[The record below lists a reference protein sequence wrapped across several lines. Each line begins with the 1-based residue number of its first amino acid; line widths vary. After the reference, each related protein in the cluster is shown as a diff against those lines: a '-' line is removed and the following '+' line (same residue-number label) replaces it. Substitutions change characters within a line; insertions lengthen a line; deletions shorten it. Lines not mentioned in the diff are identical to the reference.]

1 MLLDSDRQK
10 LEGLIK
16 EKLGE
21 AQGLF
26 FVTGTL
32 DDGSGS
38 RPEGVLAFGSQKVAF
53 AAQDVLSGEVWKE
66 WPKNGIQNLAV
77 NEELLGAKLTFNAG
91 GSVVALERIPKD
103 QAQELAGLV
112 GGGGS
117 GGSAPASTE
126 TTAGAG
132 AAASPPPPASS
143 PPAQEAPQSMG
154 MSFEPVEAP
163 SPPPA
168 QGASRTS
175 QDWVCSSCGKKNKAN
190 FEFCL
195 GCGDAYSPGAAA
207 SGASGAQEGLLVGLG
222 KHDGEVVALTEKI
235 CKVGRHQGAFLTIP
249 SGNLSRLHAVIEG
262 TGPTRTV
269 IDLGSANGTYVNGK
283 PINRANIQDG
293 DRVRFGDDHEF
304 VFKWDNS
311 PAGTSQ
317 RPRVSY
323 GAGTSAGAG
332 GGSNTSSSA
341 AVFMVVGIVI
351 AILGAVMAFLLG
363 AT

>member
-1 MLLDSDRQK
+1 MLLDTDRQK
-10 LEGLIK
+10 LEALIK

-21 AQGLF
+21 PQGLF

-53 AAQDVLSGEVWKE
+53 AAQDILSGEVWKE
-66 WPKNGIQNLAV
+66 WPKDGVQNLAV
-77 NEELLGAKLTFNAG
+77 NDEILGAKLTFNAG
-91 GSVVALERIPKD
+91 GSAVALERIPKD

-112 GGGGS
+112 GGGDSGS
-117 GGSAPASTE
+117 SAPAPSQ
-126 TTAGAG
+126 
-132 AAASPPPPASS
+132 AAPSPPPASPPP
-143 PPAQEAPQSMG
+143 AQETPQSMG

-163 SPPPA
+163 SPAPSPA
-168 QGASRTS
+168 PAASRAD
-175 QDWVCSSCGKKNKAN
+175 QEWVCASCGRKNKAN
-190 FEFCL
+190 FKFCL

-222 KHDGEVVALTEKI
+222 QHDGEVVALTAEV
-235 CKVGRHQGAFLTIP
+235 CKVGRHQGAFLSIP
-249 SGNLSRLHAVIEG
+249 SGTLSRIHAVIEG

-269 IDLGSANGTYVNGK
+269 IDLGSVNGTFVNGK
-283 PINRANIQDG
+283 PINKAQIQDG

-304 VFKWDNS
+304 VFKWGNA

-323 GAGTSAGAG
+323 GSGAGAG
-332 GGSNTSSSA
+332 SGSNASPNTSA
-341 AVFMVVGIVI
+341 LLFVVIGIAV
-351 AILGAVMAFLLG
+351 AGAVMAFLLG